1 MSAHERP
8 SAHRPLDDHVL
19 VTLTLHALHRPPD
32 DLVFVTSV
40 TPVHRPPDDH
50 VLVTLTLHPLHRPP
64 DDHVLVCGGLSQAV
78 NSALQIRIHTPQV
91 HVVVLC
97 GLMPKRNSIQ
107 LDEWEEKLSPL
118 LQHDEEHVRSRRRR
132 TL

>member
-1 MSAHERP
+1 MPALPSQHHALLTQHTTWHLVHLLNPSMSAHERP

-19 VTLTLHALHRPPD
+19 VTLTLHA
-32 DLVFVTSV
+32 
-40 TPVHRPPDDH
+40 
-50 VLVTLTLHPLHRPP
+50 LHRPP